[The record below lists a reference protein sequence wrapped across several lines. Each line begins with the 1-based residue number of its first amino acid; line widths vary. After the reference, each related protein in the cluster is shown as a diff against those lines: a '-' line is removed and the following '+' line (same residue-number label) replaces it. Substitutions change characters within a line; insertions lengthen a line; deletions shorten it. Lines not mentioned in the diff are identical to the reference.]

1 MAKEHPEPAFPHGL
15 QWLGGAPLAAQP
27 AGNWQD
33 RPSGRPAVIELRSA
47 FQPPVA
53 ASKVSVPAQLLEDME
68 LGAEMQKKLIR
79 RFEKKRARPSGQAL
93 SVWC

>member
-1 MAKEHPEPAFPHGL
+1 MASNG
-15 QWLGGAPLAAQP
+15 LAARRLP
-27 AGNWQD
+27 RS
-33 RPSGRPAVIELRSA
+33 RPVTGRTALLAARPPGRPAVIELRSA

-53 ASKVSVPAQLLEDME
+53 ASKVSVHAQLLEDME